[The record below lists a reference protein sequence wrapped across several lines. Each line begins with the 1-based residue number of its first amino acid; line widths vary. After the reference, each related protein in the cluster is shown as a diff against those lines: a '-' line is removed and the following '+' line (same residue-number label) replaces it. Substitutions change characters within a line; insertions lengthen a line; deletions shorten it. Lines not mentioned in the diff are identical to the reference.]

1 MNEEVKSKVIGVD
14 ISIERT
20 TYAIVDI
27 RGNILAEDSFVTS
40 DYPDA
45 NEYVT
50 SLSEKLDLLMEAN
63 GGYEKVRSIGISAP
77 SVSSVTGCI
86 TNAANLQWKG
96 EIPLAALVR
105 DRMGMAVAVSND
117 AHVAALGEYAY
128 GAAHGMKD
136 FIIISLGVGVGS
148 CFFSQGREHVGVG
161 GFAGEFGHCCLI
173 DEGRECGC
181 GNKGCVETYVG
192 ANGIVRTAK
201 DLMLQSD
208 EPSLMRDIEKLS
220 PKLIFECCEKGD
232 AMAIETFRQ
241 TGYMLGIGLA
251 NYASLINPQAIIL
264 TGGISRAG
272 KFLMEPCR
280 ESFEK
285 HVFPNMRGQIKIVV
299 SRMDN
304 RERDVL
310 GAAALAWEVPEYSL
324 FK

>member
-40 DYPDA
+40 DYSDA

-50 SLSEKLDLLMEAN
+50 ALSERLYEMMEAN

-105 DRMGMAVAVSND
+105 DRMGMAVAVGND
-117 AHVAALGEYAY
+117 AHVAALGEYTY
-128 GAAHGMKD
+128 GSAHGMKD

-148 CFFSQGREHVGVG
+148 CFFSQGREHVGTG
-161 GFAGEFGHCCLI
+161 GFAGEFGHCCI
-173 DEGRECGC
+173 VADGRECGC
-181 GNKGCVETYVG
+181 GNKGCLESYVG
-192 ANGIVRTAK
+192 ANGVVRTAK
-201 DLMLQSD
+201 DLMLESD
-208 EPSLMRDIEKLS
+208 EPSLLRDIDKLT
-220 PKLIFECCEKGD
+220 PRLIYECCEKGD
-232 AMAIETFRQ
+232 ALAIETFRQ
-241 TGYMLGIGLA
+241 TGNKLGLGLA

-264 TGGISRAG
+264 TGGISHAG
-272 KFLMEPCR
+272 KYLLEPCR

-285 HVFPNMRGQIKIVV
+285 HVFPNMRGKVKIVV

>member
-1 MNEEVKSKVIGVD
+1 MDEEVKVKVIGVD

-50 SLSEKLDLLMEAN
+50 SLSEKLYLLMEAN

-181 GNKGCVETYVG
+181 GNKGCIETYVG

>member
-1 MNEEVKSKVIGVD
+1 MEEEVKSKVIGVD

-40 DYPDA
+40 DYADA

-50 SLSEKLDLLMEAN
+50 ALSEKLYLLMEAN

-77 SVSSVTGCI
+77 SASSVTGCI

-136 FIIISLGVGVGS
+136 FIIIGLGVGVGS

-173 DEGRECGC
+173 DKGRECGC
-181 GNKGCVETYVG
+181 GNKGCLEAYVG

-285 HVFPNMRGQIKIVV
+285 HVFPNMRGKVKIVV

>member
-50 SLSEKLDLLMEAN
+50 ALSEKLYLLMEAN

-161 GFAGEFGHCCLI
+161 GFAGEFGHCCFI

-181 GNKGCVETYVG
+181 GNKGCIETYVG

>member
-50 SLSEKLDLLMEAN
+50 ALSEKLYLLMEAN

>member
-1 MNEEVKSKVIGVD
+1 MDEEVKVKVIGVD

-40 DYPDA
+40 DYSDA

-50 SLSEKLDLLMEAN
+50 VLSEKLYEMMEAN

-105 DRMGMAVAVSND
+105 DRMGMAVAVGND

-136 FIIISLGVGVGS
+136 FMIVSLGVGVGS
-148 CFFSQGREHVGVG
+148 CFFSQGREHVGIG

-181 GNKGCVETYVG
+181 GNKGCMEAYVG

-220 PKLIFECCEKGD
+220 PRLIFECCEKGD

-264 TGGISRAG
+264 TGGISHAG
-272 KFLMEPCR
+272 QFLMEPCR

-285 HVFPNMRGQIKIVV
+285 HVVPNMRGQIKIVV

>member
-50 SLSEKLDLLMEAN
+50 SLSEKLYLLMEAN

-285 HVFPNMRGQIKIVV
+285 HVVPNMRGQIKIVV